1 VSISG
6 EDYEISHFFF
16 KSSNVF
22 KICVSKHFLLNDFFT
37 LNDFFNIFISFLYAD
52 IENNFF
58 KKYYF
63 NIFVSEMYFKK
74 QPLLHY

>member
-1 VSISG
+1 MKYPTFFLSQVM
-6 EDYEISHFFF
+6 YLKYVFQNFFF
-16 KSSNVF
+16 
-22 KICVSKHFLLNDFFT
+22 LNDFFT